1 MRYRWLIEQGG
12 PEDNGAVYLGQVD
25 VEGEYVY
32 GQPFR
37 CDDVDAAK
45 EMVER
50 SEENADTLKWKEP
63 PIEWQ
68 PDALCVSQYV
78 DDGIEANF

>member
-1 MRYRWLIEQGG
+1 MRYRWLIERG
-12 PEDNGAVYLGQVD
+12 PRDDTVYLGQVD

-32 GQPFR
+32 GQPFL

-45 EMVER
+45 AMAER
-50 SEENADTLKWKEP
+50 SEQDADTLKWKEP
-63 PIEWQ
+63 QGEWQ
-68 PDALCVSQYV
+68 PDALYVSQYV